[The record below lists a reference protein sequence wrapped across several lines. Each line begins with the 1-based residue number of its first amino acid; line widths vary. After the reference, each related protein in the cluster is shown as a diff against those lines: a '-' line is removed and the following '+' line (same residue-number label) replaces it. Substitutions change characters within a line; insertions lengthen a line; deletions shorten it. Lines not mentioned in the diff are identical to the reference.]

1 MLDRVSGGDEPAI
14 KVAIIYKISNQSASF
29 LLKCAH
35 SVRLKDYTI
44 YDIFDD
50 NTFESENDE
59 NLNRK
64 FDYNDQAIKHF
75 YHQVCKLPS
84 NKKYS

>member
-1 MLDRVSGGDEPAI
+1 M
-14 KVAIIYKISNQSASF
+14 
-29 LLKCAH
+29 
-35 SVRLKDYTI
+35 
-44 YDIFDD
+44 YDIFDE
-50 NTFESENDE
+50 NAFESENDE

-84 NKKYS
+84 NKKYSWHPFEYNTTYRGKRNSI